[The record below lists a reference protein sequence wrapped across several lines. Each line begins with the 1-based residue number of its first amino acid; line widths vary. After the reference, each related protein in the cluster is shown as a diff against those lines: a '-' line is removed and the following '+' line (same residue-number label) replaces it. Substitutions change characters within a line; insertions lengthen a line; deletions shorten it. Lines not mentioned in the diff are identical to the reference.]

1 MRGKRSDARERAAVL
16 SLLEASGQ
24 SVAQF
29 CREQRLPYALVSGW
43 RRSAGRKGGAV
54 KWIEVEAVEEQPV
67 AEAGSAAARILEPAV
82 AVELALPG
90 GMVLRI
96 YREVRA
102 C

>member
-29 CREQRLPYALVSGW
+29 CREQRLPYALVSRW
-43 RRSAGRKGGAV
+43 RRSAGRNDGAV
-54 KWIEVEAVEEQPV
+54 KWIEVEAVEGQPV
-67 AEAGSAAARILEPAV
+67 AEAATLAAGIPEPTV
-82 AVELALPG
+82 AAELALPG